1 MKPTVTVIV
10 PVYNASATVGDVLHA
25 LVSQSYPEDRI
36 EILFVDN
43 GSSDE
48 TEDIVRSFS
57 VRILKEEKSTSPYA
71 ARNLGIQHAS
81 GQIIAFTD
89 ANKIPESSWVEEGVA
104 ALLNSGAGLAGG
116 DIQFD
121 TGVNPGVPEV
131 YDSLTFNNNRALVN
145 NENGSACGNLFVKK
159 EVFEKTGMFP
169 GSIRSGMDIWWTQ
182 HAVKNGF
189 SLVFAEKAVVH
200 CVPRKLPDVI
210 KKSYRVGVSH
220 PINMKSR
227 GMSAPAI
234 LWEIVKTV
242 TPPRISSLRKQLNQ
256 SPHPVSIAKLWAVGW
271 ISKTMMAAGRFYGLL
286 FMEVPTGPEPY
297 RQAENKKAGDL

>member
-1 MKPTVTVIV
+1 MQPTVTVIV

-25 LVSQSYPEDRI
+25 LVTQSYPGDRT
-36 EILFVDN
+36 ELLFVDN
-43 GSSDE
+43 GSSDG

-57 VRILKEEKSTSPYA
+57 VRILKEENSTSPYA

-81 GQIIAFTD
+81 GEIIAFTD
-89 ANKIPESSWVEEGVA
+89 ANKIPDSRWVEEGVA

-116 DIQFD
+116 DIQFN

-145 NENGSACGNLFVKK
+145 KEKGSACGNLFVKK
-159 EVFEKTGMFP
+159 EVFEEIGMFP
-169 GSIRSGMDIWWTQ
+169 GTIRSGMDIWWTQ
-182 HAVKNGF
+182 NAVRNGF
-189 SLVFAEKAVVH
+189 SLVFAEKAVVR
-200 CVPRKLPDVI
+200 CIPRKLTDVI

-227 GMSAPAI
+227 GLSVPAI

-242 TPPRISSLRKQLNQ
+242 SPPRISSLRKQLNQ
-256 SPHPVSIAKLWAVGW
+256 SPHSVSIAKLWAIAW
-271 ISKTMMAAGRFYGLL
+271 ISKTMLAAGRLYGLL
-286 FMEVPTGPEPY
+286 FMDVPPGPEPY
-297 RQAENKKAGDL
+297 KQAENKKAGDL